1 MSKQSLP
8 WAGLSGPIYT
18 PRELKP
24 RKPYVVYA
32 CWAMVAVLLVGG
44 VFTRFKI
51 ALIFAVLY
59 GLTLLTQKDTA
70 VTERGLEIFYQMK
83 VTTNYNFWPWE
94 EINAIVVEDRNHP
107 QLIALHFGHGN
118 ASKRFFFTRKD
129 TQDILILAREKH
141 PGVPIRQAAG
151 NPGSGGFSRRSKGL

>member
-1 MSKQSLP
+1 MSKNSLP

-24 RKPYVVYA
+24 RKPYVIYG
-32 CWAMVAVLLVGG
+32 CWAMVILLPVGG
-44 VFTRFKI
+44 IFTRFKI
-51 ALIFAVLY
+51 ALIFAALY
-59 GLTLLTQKDTA
+59 GLTLLSKKDAA

-83 VTTNYNFWPWE
+83 ITTNYNFWPWE

-107 QLIALHFGHGN
+107 ELIALHIGRGS

-129 TQDILILAREKH
+129 TQDILVLAREK
-141 PGVPIRQAAG
+141 
-151 NPGSGGFSRRSKGL
+151 NPGIPVRQLTDKPRPGGFSRKGI